1 MTIVNIHNAKTNL
14 SKLINEV
21 ETTGEVVII
30 CRYGKA
36 VVKLVPAD
44 TTKKSKLDLIKKHP
58 ILSKGKILGNITGP
72 LPPED
77 WGSLI

>member
-1 MTIVNIHNAKTNL
+1 MTIVNIHKAKTNL
-14 SKLINEV
+14 SKLINDV

-36 VVKLVPAD
+36 VVKLIPANKD
-44 TTKKSKLDLIKKHP
+44 KKSKLDLIKKHP
-58 ILSKGKILGNITGP
+58 ILSHIKIHGDITEP

-77 WGSLI
+77 WGDLI